1 MKITRLELIPIFST
15 REMGKTCPS
24 DPEKSVSEHIIVRLH
39 TDADIV
45 GLGEMSDV
53 PFDPTPEY
61 VDQLRARFEPIL
73 VGKSPFDRTSIL
85 VEIQQQE
92 WDHQVIS
99 GIEIAMYD
107 AMGKALDVPVHQ
119 LLGGKH
125 RDRIPFAYPL
135 APARTAPDVDAN
147 LARIERL
154 LEQGHSTI
162 RYYFGANL
170 DEDDRFLTELRR
182 RWGQD
187 VLINAMD
194 MSGRFEVDEGIEVI
208 KRFAHYGAN
217 LFESPVKGRHFA
229 PPEDFMRVKEA
240 VDVPISE
247 HVGSAEI
254 GVGLAKNNAVDV
266 FNVGVDWDGITECVK
281 IFALGEMFG
290 IKVLHG
296 STVELSIGTA
306 ARAHLLAAM
315 PNVDLPC
322 YPAGPLVYQEQVC
335 REKVRYENGH
345 FVVPDGPGL
354 GVEIDEDRLTAQ
366 RL

>member
-1 MKITRLELIPIFST
+1 
-15 REMGKTCPS
+15 
-24 DPEKSVSEHIIVRLH
+24 
-39 TDADIV
+39 
-45 GLGEMSDV
+45 
-53 PFDPTPEY
+53 
-61 VDQLRARFEPIL
+61 
-73 VGKSPFDRTSIL
+73 
-85 VEIQQQE
+85 
-92 WDHQVIS
+92 
-99 GIEIAMYD
+99 
-107 AMGKALDVPVHQ
+107 
-119 LLGGKH
+119 
-125 RDRIPFAYPL
+125 
-135 APARTAPDVDAN
+135 
-147 LARIERL
+147 
-154 LEQGHSTI
+154 
-162 RYYFGANL
+162 
-170 DEDDRFLTELRR
+170 
-182 RWGQD
+182 
-187 VLINAMD
+187 
-194 MSGRFEVDEGIEVI
+194 
-208 KRFAHYGAN
+208 
-217 LFESPVKGRHFA
+217 
-229 PPEDFMRVKEA
+229 MRVKEA

>member
-1 MKITRLELIPIFST
+1 MKITRLELIPVFST

-24 DPEKSVSEHIIVRLH
+24 DSEKAVSQHVIVFLH
-39 TDADIV
+39 TDADII

-53 PFDPTPEY
+53 NFDPTPKVVGEL
-61 VDQLRARFEPIL
+61 QARLEPLL
-73 VGKSPFDRTSIL
+73 VGRSPFDRTAIL
-85 VEIQQQE
+85 VDLCRQE
-92 WDHQVIS
+92 WDHQVKCA
-99 GIEIAMYD
+99 IEISIYD
-107 AMGKALDVPVHQ
+107 AMGKALDLPVHQ
-119 LLGGKH
+119 LLGGKY

-135 APARTAPDVDAN
+135 AAARTEPDVDSN
-147 LARIERL
+147 LARVERL

-162 RYYFGANL
+162 RYYFGVNL

-182 RWGQD
+182 RWGND
-187 VLINAMD
+187 VLINALD
-194 MSGRFEVDEGIEVI
+194 MSGRFEVEEGIEVI
-208 KRFAHYGAN
+208 KRFAHYEPN
-217 LFESPVKGRHFA
+217 LFESPVNGRHFA
-229 PPEDFMRVKEA
+229 PPEDFLRVKGA

-247 HVGSAEI
+247 HVGSTEI
-254 GVGLAKNNAVDV
+254 GVRLARNNAVDV
-266 FNVGVDWDGITECVK
+266 FNVGVDWDGITECIK

-322 YPAGPLVYQEQVC
+322 YPAGPLVYQEQVVK
-335 REKVRYENGH
+335 EKVRYKDGH
-345 FVVPDGPGL
+345 IVVPDGPGL
-354 GVEIDEDRLTAQ
+354 GVEIDVERLATQ

>member
-1 MKITRLELIPIFST
+1 MKITNLELIPIFST

-24 DPEKSVSEHIIVRLH
+24 DPEKSVSEHVIVRLH

-53 PFDPTPEY
+53 PFDPTPDY
-61 VDQLRARFEPIL
+61 VKKLHTRLEPIL
-73 VGKSPFDRTSIL
+73 VGRSPFDRTAIL
-85 VEIQQQE
+85 VDLKKQE
-92 WDHQVIS
+92 WDHQVIC
-99 GIEIAMYD
+99 GIEISMYD
-107 AMGKALDVPVHQ
+107 AMGKALDIPVHQ
-119 LLGGKH
+119 LLGGKY

-135 APARTAPDVDAN
+135 GAARTKPDAEAN
-147 LARIERL
+147 LGRVERR
-154 LEQGHSTI
+154 LEEGHPTI

-170 DEDDRFLTELRR
+170 DMDDYFLTELRR

-194 MSGRFEVDEGIEVI
+194 MSGRFEIEEGIEVI
-208 KRFAHYGAN
+208 KRFAHYGPN

-247 HVGSAEI
+247 HVGSTAI
-254 GVGLAKNNAVDV
+254 GVGLARNNAVDI

-306 ARAHLLAAM
+306 ARAHFLAAM

-322 YPAGPLVYQEQVC
+322 YPAGPLVYQEQVVK
-335 REKVRYENGH
+335 EKVRYEEGH
-345 FVVPDGPGL
+345 IVVPDGPGL
-354 GVEIDEDRLTAQ
+354 GMEIDEDRLRAQ
-366 RL
+366 ML